1 MSFLTRI
8 FGKIKVGK
16 AVGDALKAQVLPQ
29 LDKNAK
35 AYVKSRLYAIE
46 KGLQGMASAKEVLAA
61 QDALAALLEWVD
73 E

>member
-1 MSFLTRI
+1 MGFLTRI

-29 LDKNAK
+29 LEKNAK
-35 AYVKSRLYAIE
+35 AYIKSRLYQVE
-46 KGLQGMASAKEVLAA
+46 KGLHGAVTSREMLAA
-61 QDALAALLEWVD
+61 QDALAELLEWVD